1 MVAFSSGT
9 SKYAA
14 AERIVKPR
22 QSMWHCVTVNDATH
36 WNLLNTLNSSICSL
50 TWDIEIMYSIV
61 CRLYHERFNVELL
74 YHCTIMYRARWF
86 SPCRFFAEFIGDANR
101 FCTNRYV
108 RRTMHPP
115 AIQWFWG
122 TTTAACRKRSWAAL
136 VAAWKIVWW
145 KHPDQQKL
153 PNPNPDI
160 LTYHVLP
167 WFSWLSLELDWLQIE
182 NFPKT
187 MPEKLCKLEPQGKKS
202 HGFVERKQ
210 RSHFSSIKSTW
221 EN

>member
-145 KHPDQQKL
+145 KHPDQQK
-153 PNPNPDI
+153 I
-160 LTYHVLP
+160 AESK
-167 WFSWLSLELDWLQIE
+167 SWYSHISCPSMVFHDSLWNWID
-182 NFPKT
+182 F
-187 MPEKLCKLEPQGKKS
+187 KLKISPRLCLKS
-202 HGFVERKQ
+202 CVSWNLRA
-210 RSHFSSIKSTW
+210 RRAMDS
-221 EN
+221 